1 MSPWENITILINF
14 KLLQFLLDI
23 KKTPEQALG
32 FFDINLF
39 LSQLFN
45 LNEFRK

>member
-14 KLLQFLLDI
+14 KLIQFPLGT

-32 FFDINLF
+32 FFDVNLI
-39 LSQLFN
+39 
-45 LNEFRK
+45 